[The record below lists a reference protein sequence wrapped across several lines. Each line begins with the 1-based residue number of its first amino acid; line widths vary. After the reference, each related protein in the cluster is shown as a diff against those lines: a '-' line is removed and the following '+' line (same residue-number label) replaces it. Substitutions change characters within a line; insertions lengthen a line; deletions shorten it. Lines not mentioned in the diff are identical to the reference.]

1 MAYCGSAS
9 KWAKIGLVFQ
19 YIGLALFLSGF
30 GTIGWMVTQT
40 VQDKTDITVGL
51 FRMIDCSSGS
61 CATSSVDDQY
71 QNSKATALYFFLF
84 FFLLKGGGLITCCGT
99 NKIKLVPLSVFIHSK
114 IASVTQK
121 TRKTAKN

>member
-71 QNSKATALYFFLF
+71 QNSKGYCSILFSFLF
-84 FFLLKGGGLITCCGT
+84 SFERRGVNYMLW
-99 NKIKLVPLSVFIHSK
+99 NK
-114 IASVTQK
+114 
-121 TRKTAKN
+121 